1 MVNSATAFAKGCCP
15 DLHHETRRLLAFL
28 ESEYL
33 QDKSSPRAK
42 VVHSQGLLWFVVKSR
57 GLGRLNVRCNGGQK
71 RTCSQKTHRTHRNEP
86 EIVAKIRKITAILT
100 GQIYSRHLHLKHS
113 KASKR
118 Q

>member
-42 VVHSQGLLWFVVKSR
+42 VVRSQGLLWFVVKSR
-57 GLGRLNVRCNGGQK
+57 GLGRLNVRCGPMEAKSVHVVRKLTRNY
-71 RTCSQKTHRTHRNEP
+71 RNEP
-86 EIVAKIRKITAILT
+86 EIVA
-100 GQIYSRHLHLKHS
+100 
-113 KASKR
+113 
-118 Q
+118 